1 MPAGEGTHVDTDQ
14 ARGGARLVIPQP
26 DAGPGSVEAGWIRE
40 PDGSILAVI
49 TTADPPSEPP
59 LTGAAPREL
68 ELTVVLPCLNEAET
82 LATCVRRALDS
93 MTSLGVVGEVL
104 VADNGSTDGS
114 QQIARDCGARVVDVP
129 QRGYG
134 AALSRGI
141 AEARSPFVIMAD
153 ADDSYALEDLGPFLA
168 ALRDGADLVMGNRFR
183 GGIASG
189 AMPLLHRYLGNPV
202 LSRLG
207 RLFFRTPIGDF
218 HCGMRGMR
226 RESIVNLALRTTGM
240 EYASEMVVRASLRR
254 LSITEVPTLLR
265 RDGRTKPPHLRT
277 WRDGWRHLRF
287 LLAFSPRWLLWYPAL
302 FLVGIGTLTLIWLST
317 GEHQIAGV
325 GFGVHTMLAAATA
338 VILGVQVG
346 ALAVLSRSYAAA
358 LCLLPRP
365 SRFAAT
371 VERQVLKWGVPGGFL
386 AGLSGVGCFLTAL
399 LNWQRASFGGLDPA
413 STLRLPILGMVL
425 IVLGAQT
432 VLLSFG
438 LSLTRIGEA

>member
-1 MPAGEGTHVDTDQ
+1 
-14 ARGGARLVIPQP
+14 VIPHI
-26 DAGPGSVEAGWIRE
+26 DSGPGSVAAGWVRE
-40 PDGSILAVI
+40 PDGSILTLI
-49 TTADPPSEPP
+49 TTSDLPPEPRFDS
-59 LTGAAPREL
+59 AAPREL

-93 MTSLGVVGEVL
+93 MATLGVVGEVL

-114 QQIARDCGARVVDVP
+114 QQIARDAGARVVNVP

-134 AALSRGI
+134 AALNHGI
-141 AEARSPFVIMAD
+141 AQARSPFVIMAD
-153 ADDSYALEDLGPFLA
+153 ADDSYALEDLGPFLD
-168 ALRDGADLVMGNRFR
+168 ALRQGADLVMGNRFR

-189 AMPLLHRYLGNPV
+189 AMPALHRYLGNPV

-207 RLFFRTPIGDF
+207 RLFFSTPIGDF
-218 HCGMRGMR
+218 HCGIRGMR
-226 RESIVNLALRTTGM
+226 RESILNLALRTTGM
-240 EYASEMVVRASLRR
+240 EYASEMVVRASLKR

-265 RDGRTKPPHLRT
+265 RDGRTRPPHLRT

-287 LLAFSPRWLLWYPAL
+287 LLAFSPRWLLWYPSL
-302 FLVGIGTLTLIWLST
+302 LLVGAGTLVLLWLST
-317 GEHQIAGV
+317 GEHQLAGI

-338 VILGVQVG
+338 VCLGVQIG

-358 LCLLPRP
+358 LGLLPRP
-365 SRFAAT
+365 SRFAAM
-371 VERQVLKWGVPGGFL
+371 VERWMLNWGVLGGFL
-386 AGLSGVGCFLTAL
+386 AGLGGVGCYLAAL
-399 LNWQRASFGGLDPA
+399 LGWQHTSFGGLDAA